1 MLANSRPA
9 IPALSV
15 LALAAAFVA
24 APAHANPPVIEL
36 VSPAPDSTV
45 FIAAF
50 PAVVPVTFTIA
61 HDPLDSVNV
70 LKVVSA
76 GTTVPSDTSGNPFS
90 SFGCTT
96 QWMFHGYTSCAFSGT
111 VGALGFH
118 WGIPAPGQYTL
129 QISAKHRGDTGEEE
143 EVVTFQLVNVEYPAP
158 PSVANKYINTYYRG
172 MKSGVRG
179 CIISAIAEL
188 HAHDSAYGPKGGP
201 YNEAAIRQDVDAF
214 KLDCGG

>member
-1 MLANSRPA
+1 MLANRRKSA
-9 IPALSV
+9 WALSV
-15 LALAAAFVA
+15 LALATAFAV
-24 APAHANPPVIEL
+24 APAHANQPVIEL

-45 FIAAF
+45 FIAGF
-50 PAVVPVTFTIA
+50 PAVVPVSFTIT
-61 HDPLDSVNV
+61 HDPLDNVNV

-76 GTTVPSDTSGNPFS
+76 GTTVPSDASGNPFS
-90 SFGCTT
+90 SSGCSS
-96 QWMFHGYTSCAFSGT
+96 QVAGLGYTSCGVNGT
-111 VGALGFH
+111 VGTLGFN

-179 CIISAIAEL
+179 CVISAVAEL

-201 YNEAAIRQDVDAF
+201 YNEAAIRQDVDTF